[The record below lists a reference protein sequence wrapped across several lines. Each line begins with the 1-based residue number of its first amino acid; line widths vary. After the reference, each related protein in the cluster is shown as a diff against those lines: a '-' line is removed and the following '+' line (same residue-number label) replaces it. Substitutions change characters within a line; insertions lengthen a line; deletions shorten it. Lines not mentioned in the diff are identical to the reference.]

1 MSFYFVSDFLKKCTY
16 EKQSLWNKQIININI
31 AFRYLVK
38 ERQRLQDARERVH
51 EQRRFLAKSSSPSG
65 KKKHRHDFDVLAFLK
80 GLGLYHP
87 VKPRTPTPPR
97 RKTKRKVYY
106 CPMYLPYSYWIG
118 WWLFSDVHNF
128 TYLSCFA
135 SKITLLI
142 LFNMPVIRFSPNQW
156 HMCGILLVE

>member
-1 MSFYFVSDFLKKCTY
+1 MLFLFNCNSIYSTICPFTLNQSFKKKFAY
-16 EKQSLWNKQIININI
+16 EKLSLWNKQYININI

-97 RKTKRKVYY
+97 RKTKRKIYY

-118 WWLFSDVHNF
+118 WWLFQMYTTTHICHV
-128 TYLSCFA
+128 LWQ
-135 SKITLLI
+135 K
-142 LFNMPVIRFSPNQW
+142 
-156 HMCGILLVE
+156 